1 MIEPTVLAFET
12 SCDET
17 AVAVV
22 RGTTA
27 LSNVLSSQVGIHAR
41 FGGIVPEV
49 AARAH
54 VESIRSM
61 THRALAEAGVHPDDL
76 DGVAAT
82 QGPGLIGALLVGFS
96 FAKATAWARQLPFI
110 GVDHMEG
117 HLFAPRLT
125 APDFTPPAVV
135 LLASGGHSQIVHV
148 RDWGQYEVLG
158 QTIDDAAGEAFDK
171 LSRFMGMGY
180 PGGPAIDL
188 ASDGGDPAAVQFPRA
203 LPGDRYNVS
212 FSGLKTSVTTFLEKG
227 KKAGHLPSRAD
238 VAASLQEAI
247 VDVLVDKTF
256 NAVEDTGVQV
266 VGAGGGVLANRRLRT
281 RLQEEA
287 DRRGI
292 ALFVPPPELCTDN
305 GAMIGAAGAHWL
317 AEGHYTAW
325 DAGADAGMSLGS
337 GSERG

>member
-1 MIEPTVLAFET
+1 MVEPTVLAFET

-22 RGTTA
+22 RGMEP
-27 LSNVLSSQVGIHAR
+27 LSNVLASQVDAHAR
-41 FGGIVPEV
+41 FGGVVPEV

-54 VESIRSM
+54 VESIRAL

-82 QGPGLIGALLVGFS
+82 QGPGLIGCLLVGFS

-125 APDFTPPAVV
+125 MPDFQPPAVV

-148 RDWGQYEVLG
+148 EAWGSYRILG

-171 LSRFMGMGY
+171 LARYMGLGY
-180 PGGPAIDL
+180 PGGPAID
-188 ASDGGDPAAVQFPRA
+188 AAAADGDPDAIRFPRA
-203 LPGDRYNVS
+203 LKDRRHDLS
-212 FSGLKTSVTTFLEKG
+212 FSGLKTSVTTFLEKH
-227 KKAGHLPSRAD
+227 KEAGTLPPLPD
-238 VAASLQEAI
+238 VAASIQEAI
-247 VDVLVDKTF
+247 VDALVEKTL
-256 NAVEDTGVQV
+256 NAVEDTGATA
-266 VGAGGGVLANRRLRT
+266 VGGGGGVLANTRLRAK
-281 RLQEEA
+281 LQTEA

-292 ALFVPPPELCTDN
+292 GLFLPPPALCTDN

-325 DAGADAGMSLGS
+325 DARADS
-337 GSERG
+337 GLRLA